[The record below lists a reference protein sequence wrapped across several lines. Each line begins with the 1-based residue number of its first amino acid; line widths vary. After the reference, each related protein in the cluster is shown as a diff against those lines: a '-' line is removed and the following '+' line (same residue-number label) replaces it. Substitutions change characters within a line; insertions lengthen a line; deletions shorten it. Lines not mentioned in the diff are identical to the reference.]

1 MNFVKKIYVVLLVTA
16 VGFIAGC
23 KLGCKKSEMQE
34 KKPSL
39 VVMNVLDK
47 NLYDNC
53 HIKGSVNVP
62 FSDVEQYA
70 KDLDRDTHVVTY
82 CANYQCSASGE
93 SARKLTQMGFKNV
106 SAYEAGIV
114 EWKQSGLPVEGPC
127 AVEGDSS
134 YLTAANEKP
143 EKFEEGV
150 NVITTEELKSKM
162 MDAGLLS

>member
-1 MNFVKKIYVVLLVTA
+1 MNFVRKVSVVLLISA

-23 KLGCKKSEMQE
+23 KLGCKKSDMQE
-34 KKPSL
+34 SKKANM

-70 KDLDRDTHVVTY
+70 KDLDRDTKLVTY

-93 SARKLTQMGFKNV
+93 SARKLTQMGFKDV

-114 EWKQSGLPVEGPC
+114 EWKQMGFPVEG
-127 AVEGDSS
+127 
-134 YLTAANEKP
+134 
-143 EKFEEGV
+143 
-150 NVITTEELKSKM
+150 
-162 MDAGLLS
+162 